1 MGAALPVIGLA
12 LGAVGTGLSYF
23 SQMNAAKSAETF
35 SMLNAQAG
43 VQAAQQQGAIA
54 SLQAQ
59 LQATQAETAERA
71 ANDTADAARAAAESD
86 AAVAQENI
94 RRIRDEF
101 TRALA
106 EATAQAGGSGAVIT
120 TGSPLDYLV
129 TAADQEA
136 QEERTA
142 TWVMGTA
149 RQRAYREA
157 SAIELGGKVQGMNA
171 SLFQLESL
179 SAIQQ
184 GRTGA
189 AQARLGGLAG
199 RAQAGGMRS
208 AAFGGLIG
216 GAASTVNAFAAT
228 PYYRRR
234 Y

>member
-94 RRIRDEF
+94 RRNQR
-101 TRALA
+101 
-106 EATAQAGGSGAVIT
+106 GG
-120 TGSPLDYLV
+120 DH
-129 TAADQEA
+129 D
-136 QEERTA
+136 R
-142 TWVMGTA
+142 
-149 RQRAYREA
+149 
-157 SAIELGGKVQGMNA
+157 
-171 SLFQLESL
+171 
-179 SAIQQ
+179 
-184 GRTGA
+184 
-189 AQARLGGLAG
+189 
-199 RAQAGGMRS
+199 
-208 AAFGGLIG
+208 
-216 GAASTVNAFAAT
+216 FAA
-228 PYYRRR
+228 
-234 Y
+234 